1 MGTHL
6 KDTIEGTCRK
16 AMNDEEGNNIPDTYQ
31 KKLGIG
37 EFIGNI
43 DAIKENSICTFWAN
57 KCSGHFP
64 PSNFEGLYILKT
76 EHTVDGEGRQ
86 FSVQT
91 AYPLGGAGEGRVSV
105 RMIYGEA
112 DSADPTG
119 STGTWIEIPSEFTI
133 KDFDIDF
140 TSKDDENPASWT
152 SMGKIASGKLKD
164 LFGSVSLMAKNLRYL
179 WKLCGTTNIASIGGG
194 TLTGAVSKLN
204 TDLQGMD
211 GIKYIDFGAYDG
223 SKKTLDDVVKEILNN
238 FPLALNNTYIG
249 YFVMGPTYRI
259 IIQPFRERTH
269 ASAIVFSYATKG
281 VVFYTKIVNNVK
293 KYTASWDETAI

>member
-1 MGTHL
+1 M
-6 KDTIEGTCRK
+6 KII
-16 AMNDEEGNNIPDTYQ
+16 NNLPKKIDLTNTYQ

-37 EFIGNI
+37 EFEGNI
-43 DAIKENSICTFWAN
+43 DTIKENSICTFWAN

-76 EHTVDGEGRQ
+76 EHTADGEGRQ

-211 GIKYIDFGAYDG
+211 GIKCIDFGAYDG
-223 SKKTLDDVVKEILNN
+223 SKKTLDDVVKEILNK
-238 FPLALNNTYIG
+238 FPLALNDTYIG

-293 KYTASWDETAI
+293 RYTTNWDETAI